1 MENLNLTV
9 ILTAVLTYI
18 GVALK
23 SLPRTLWSLIKA
35 RITSSISVTSTNNY
49 QYDKVVKYLKG
60 LNKKILN
67 DNVLARSF
75 GSLDVNNSIAPGE
88 YTIRI
93 RRGLY
98 LSISITDKSNGDANS
113 TICVERYTILLT
125 FFGLNRRA
133 EHKKLV
139 DELNKS
145 ESHNNIFRKII
156 NSESNGY
163 LGELINKRDINTLFI
178 NEKERLLSVINTWTE
193 EKEFYMSHGIQ
204 YKLGILVSGEPGTGK
219 STLGRVVASYLN
231 YNLVY
236 VDLSS
241 IDSANKLIENL
252 TQISPK
258 SVIILED
265 IDCVLG
271 NREDEKSTPESIQL
285 TNAILNFLDGVLSP
299 ENCIIIASTNY
310 VDRLD
315 SAVKRPGRFD
325 LQLELGKLDYKTAK
339 EMCESF
345 DIDIDSLDIEIP
357 INPSKLQNKIILDR
371 KNKIYNFN
379 NEESRLKIKCKNKG
393 KVVSIKRIEET
404 PI

>member
-1 MENLNLTV
+1 MESLNLTV

-18 GVALK
+18 GIALK
-23 SLPRTLWSLIKA
+23 SLPRTLWSLLKA
-35 RITSSISVTSTNNY
+35 RLTSSVSVSSTNNY
-49 QYDKVVKYLKG
+49 QYDKVVKYLNN
-60 LNKKILN
+60 LDKKILK

-75 GSLDVNNSIAPGE
+75 GSMEVNNSIAPGQ
-88 YTIRI
+88 YTVKIK
-93 RRGLY
+93 RGLY
-98 LSISITDKSNGDANS
+98 LSISITDKSTGDTSS
-113 TICVERYTILLT
+113 TMCVERYTILLT
-125 FFGLNRRA
+125 FFGLNRRI

-139 DELNKS
+139 NELNKS
-145 ESHNNIFRKII
+145 ENHNRIFRKII

-163 LGELINKRDINTLFI
+163 LGELINKRDISTLFI

-193 EKEFYMSHGIQ
+193 EKEFYRTHGIQ

-219 STLGRVVASYLN
+219 STLGRVIASYLN
-231 YNLVY
+231 YTLVY
-236 VDLSS
+236 VDLYS
-241 IDSANKLIENL
+241 IGSANKLIENL
-252 TQISPK
+252 TQINPE

-339 EMCESF
+339 EMCDSF
-345 DIDIDSLDIEIP
+345 DIDIDTLDIEIP
-357 INPSKLQNKIILDR
+357 VNPSKLQNKIILDR

-379 NEESRLKIKCKNKG
+379 NEDPRIKINCKNKG
-393 KVVSIKRIEET
+393 KVVSVKRIEET
-404 PI
+404 IV

>member
-1 MENLNLTV
+1 MESLNLTV

-18 GVALK
+18 GIALK
-23 SLPRTLWSLIKA
+23 SLPRILWSLLKA
-35 RITSSISVTSTNNY
+35 RFTSSVSVTSTNNY
-49 QYDKVVKYLKG
+49 QYDKVVKYLNS
-60 LNKKILN
+60 LDKKILN

-75 GSLDVNNSIAPGE
+75 GSMEVNNSIAPGQ
-88 YTIRI
+88 YTVRI
-93 RRGLY
+93 KSGLY
-98 LSISITDKSNGDANS
+98 LSISITDKSNRDASS
-113 TICVERYTILLT
+113 TMCIESYTILLT
-125 FFGLNRRA
+125 FFGLNRRI

-145 ESHNNIFRKII
+145 ENHNRIFRKII

-163 LGELINKRDINTLFI
+163 LGELINKRDISTLFI
-178 NEKERLLSVINTWTE
+178 NEKERLLSVINRWTE
-193 EKEFYMSHGIQ
+193 EKEFYITHGIQ

-219 STLGRVVASYLN
+219 STLGRVIASYLN
-231 YNLVY
+231 YTLVY

-252 TQISPK
+252 TQINPE

-315 SAVKRPGRFD
+315 PAVKRPGRFD

-345 DIDIDSLDIEIP
+345 GIDIGTLDIEIP
-357 INPSKLQNKIILDR
+357 VNPSKLQNKIILDR
-371 KNKIYNFN
+371 KNKIYNFSD
-379 NEESRLKIKCKNKG
+379 EDPRIKINCKNKG
-393 KVVSIKRIEET
+393 KVVSVKRIEET
-404 PI
+404 IV